1 MEDEDP
7 VAGAEKTELLIL
19 NTFIA
24 LGHGKD
30 LF

>member
-1 MEDEDP
+1 MRIW